1 MSRSSG
7 NKAWIVTAYTTYEI
21 CSYSIQTAGVY
32 FATARGR
39 ISNTKT
45 DRAYA
50 FFLYQNYEDNGTTS
64 VTIGNAAYDVNEA
77 LSCIFKCNTGDK
89 IYLAVQSNYI
99 GDAGCVGYAY
109 GEIRLVKLSN

>member
-7 NKAWIVTAYTTYEI
+7 KKAWIVTAYTTYEI